1 MGSILIFSE
10 LDGLAFELLRAAREI
25 SGIMGL
31 EVAAAVWGKG
41 DPKEYGERGAARV
54 FTSAHDLLKNF
65 EPSVYAEALAQ
76 TAASADASVILIGS
90 TRRGKE
96 LAGRLAQKLNA
107 GCLTDVKS
115 LDFKDGRLTGV
126 RNSFGG
132 AAEAVQTVATGVQVI
147 AILPRAFEPAA
158 AVEGTGAVTN
168 LDLDLAPSRLKRV
181 RRSEKDPGA
190 ADIAAAEV
198 LVCVGK
204 GLAKPEDLKLVED
217 LAAALGGVVA
227 CTKPVATDLKW
238 LPESR
243 IVGLSGKQGKPRLA
257 LCLGVSGQVQ
267 FTVGIREAKTIMAV
281 NTDPNAYIFQITDYG
296 LVADLKEAV
305 PLLLS
310 AIRK

>member
-257 LCLGVSGQVQ
+257 LCLGVSGRSSSPS
-267 FTVGIREAKTIMAV
+267 GSAR
-281 NTDPNAYIFQITDYG
+281 PR
-296 LVADLKEAV
+296 
-305 PLLLS
+305 PLW
-310 AIRK
+310 R

>member
-76 TAASADASVILIGS
+76 TAAAADASVILIGS

-217 LAAALGGVVA
+217 LACGFGRGGCLHEA
-227 CTKPVATDLKW
+227 GGHRLEMASRKQDRRTLRENRGSPGWPCAS
-238 LPESR
+238 ESR
-243 IVGLSGKQGKPRLA
+243 GRSSSPSGSARPR
-257 LCLGVSGQVQ
+257 
-267 FTVGIREAKTIMAV
+267 
-281 NTDPNAYIFQITDYG
+281 
-296 LVADLKEAV
+296 
-305 PLLLS
+305 PLW
-310 AIRK
+310 R